1 MTPIYYN
8 DLNQPCFP
16 PGYDPYKGMTDK
28 ERMTAGC
35 LQGVALIVTFI
46 VVMLLCALLGSCKPQ
61 ERIVTIVA
69 HSTDTLRLTQ
79 VQRDSIYMHDSI
91 HVREKGDTVLIER
104 WHTRWRDRW
113 HSDTVYRA
121 RTDSVPYPVEVI
133 REVPAELTWWQKVRL
148 QAIDFV
154 IYIVV
159 IVLIVYLGKKHLK
172 KIMS

>member
-16 PGYDPYKGMTDK
+16 PGYDPYKGMTDE

-35 LQGVALIVTFI
+35 LQGVALIVTVI
-46 VVMLLCALLGSCKPQ
+46 VVMLLCALLGSCTTTKYVPVV
-61 ERIVTIVA
+61 EY
-69 HSTDTLRLTQ
+69 HTDTLRLSSNIH
-79 VQRDSIYMHDSI
+79 DSIYVHDSTYTK
-91 HVREKGDTVLIER
+91 ENGDTVLIER

-133 REVPAELTWWQKVRL
+133 KEVPAELTWWQKVRL
-148 QAIDFV
+148 YVGGIV
-154 IYIVV
+154 IFL
-159 IVLIVYLGKKHLK
+159 LIIFAGW
-172 KIMS
+172 KIYVTLHPRL